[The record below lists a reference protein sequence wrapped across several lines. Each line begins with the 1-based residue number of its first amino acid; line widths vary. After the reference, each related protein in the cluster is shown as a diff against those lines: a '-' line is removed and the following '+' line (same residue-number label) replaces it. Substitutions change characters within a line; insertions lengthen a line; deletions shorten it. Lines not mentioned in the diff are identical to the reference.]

1 MVAQVEQEKKKRLPD
16 KRIGEEK
23 KKGSKHGRYGMG
35 IVARPEDGRKKRNS
49 TPVCVCVC
57 LISYISFPFFF
68 FFISIIH
75 TNDGGSFNL
84 MKGKSNYTL

>member
-1 MVAQVEQEKKKRLPD
+1 MVAQVEQEKKKKGYRTKGLGK
-16 KRIGEEK
+16 KR

-57 LISYISFPFFF
+57 VLYLISVYLFFLF
-68 FFISIIH
+68 H
-75 TNDGGSFNL
+75 FNHP
-84 MKGKSNYTL
+84 YQ